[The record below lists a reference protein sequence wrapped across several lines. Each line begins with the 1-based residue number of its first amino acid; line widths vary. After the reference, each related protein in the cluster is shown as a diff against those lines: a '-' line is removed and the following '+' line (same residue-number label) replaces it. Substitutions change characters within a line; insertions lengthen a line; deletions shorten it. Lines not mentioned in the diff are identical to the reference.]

1 MSSFLHSH
9 DMLLFRMVIV
19 PKCTTFVVQMGY
31 MNSIGVHGIL
41 FLKKNQLWTIK
52 NFIGLRLI
60 TFDILSKRTQ
70 VLFIYPLNAGLGP
83 NILWSFSLFLVCNI
97 LRYKMALSTQSNS
110 KIFRILHLVFGFF
123 CCFS

>member
-1 MSSFLHSH
+1 
-9 DMLLFRMVIV
+9 MLLFRMVIV
-19 PKCTTFVVQMGY
+19 PKCMTFVVQMGY
-31 MNSIGVHGIL
+31 MNSIGAHGIL
-41 FLKKNQLWTIK
+41 IFFKNQLWTIK

-110 KIFRILHLVFGFF
+110 KIF
-123 CCFS
+123 